1 MDNGTHTFFSGIL
14 RDYKNLDKMML
25 KTKEWF
31 SKNFKTDT
39 QALIIHN
46 VTKSI
51 RLIYQEMLLV
61 KVLK

>member
-14 RDYKNLDKMML
+14 RDYKNLDKMMS

-31 SKNFKTDT
+31 SKNFKADT